1 MTEVVLVNEKDEPIG
16 QEEKIKAHLDAKLHR
31 AFSILVFN
39 KAGEWLLQ
47 KRAQGKYH
55 SPGLWTNACCSH
67 PRLGKDILLEA
78 KKRLKE
84 EMGFAC
90 PLKEIFTFVYK
101 AKLGE
106 LTEYEF
112 DHVFSGIFSGQPRLN
127 KEEAEDWQWIK
138 TQDLE
143 KDIKK
148 NPDRY
153 TFWFKIIFKE
163 YCQRYH

>member
-1 MTEVVLVNEKDEPIG
+1 
-16 QEEKIKAHLDAKLHR
+16 
-31 AFSILVFN
+31 
-39 KAGEWLLQ
+39 
-47 KRAQGKYH
+47 
-55 SPGLWTNACCSH
+55 
-67 PRLGKDILLEA
+67 
-78 KKRLKE
+78 
-84 EMGFAC
+84 MGFVC

-127 KEEAEDWQWIK
+127 KEEAEDYQWIE
-138 TQDLE
+138 TQDLK